1 MGRSASKIRMTSYDD
16 LFEIS
21 SNATLEVEQISNDDN
36 LEKIVEIPISDLI
49 EFSNHPFKVIDNDEM
64 SDLKESIDKYGVLM
78 PLIARPKDNGT
89 YEIIAGHRRKYACG
103 LLGKESIPTLIRDLD
118 DEEATIIMVDSNLQ
132 RENLLYSEKALAFK
146 MKLDAIKKQAG
157 RPKKNYSQVG
167 NNSEKGKTT
176 LEIVAEEANES
187 KNQVHR
193 YIRLTEL
200 NSDILDMVD
209 NKKIP
214 FNTGVELSYLSK
226 EEQDLLLNK
235 IEELEVIPTMAQ
247 ATKLKKYSN
256 EETLT
261 VAVIELIL
269 LENNQ
274 KPIQVTLKAS
284 KLNKYFSEDITK
296 EEMEKTI
303 DIALAEYFEKQKST

>member
-1 MGRSASKIRMTSYDD
+1 MGRSASKIKMTSYDD
-16 LFEIS
+16 LFETS
-21 SNATLEVEQISNDDN
+21 SNVTLESEKISNDDN
-36 LEKIVEIPISDLI
+36 LEKVVEIPISNLI
-49 EFSNHPFKVIDNDEM
+49 KFSNHPFKVIDNDEM
-64 SDLKESIDKYGVLM
+64 SDLKESIDKYGILV
-78 PLIARPKDNGT
+78 PLIARPKNDGT
-89 YEIIAGHRRKYACG
+89 YEIIAGHRRKYACD

-132 RENLLYSEKALAFK
+132 RENLLYSEKAFAFK
-146 MKLDAIKKQAG
+146 LKLEAIKRKSG
-157 RPKKNYSQVG
+157 RLKNNCSQVG
-167 NNSEKGKTT
+167 NNSKRS

-209 NKKIP
+209 NKKLP